1 MEFGISTA
9 AFYRRAATEDALCHI
24 REQGASLCEVY
35 LESFSEYTPDFAHL
49 LRQRADA
56 LGLRV
61 VSVHPMGTQFE
72 PQLFS
77 LSVRQHDDAWRIFE
91 RVMQSAQILGAKYY
105 VMHGPPTMRG
115 ALKNAEAGRIGPIIA
130 ELCALAGR
138 YGLRLA
144 WENVSWCLFD
154 SPSFPSSIEPY
165 LNGAGLGYT
174 FDVKQ
179 ASRSG
184 CDPYGIL
191 DAMGSRL
198 CHLHACDVFTSG
210 GRMFTAMPGK
220 GSFDFAR
227 LGERL
232 RQRGYQGAV
241 MLEPYSD
248 TYESISEI
256 GAALRWL
263 KKTMEPD

>member
-24 REQGASLCEVY
+24 REQGALLCEVY

-91 RVMQSAQILGAKYY
+91 RVLQSAQILGAKYY

-130 ELCALAGR
+130 ELCALAGA
-138 YGLRLA
+138 LRLA
-144 WENVSWCLFD
+144 PGVGKRQLVSVR
-154 SPSFPSSIEPY
+154 FPLLPPFHRA
-165 LNGAGLGYT
+165 LL
-174 FDVKQ
+174 KRR
-179 ASRSG
+179 RSG
-184 CDPYGIL
+184 LHLRRQAGFTQ
-191 DAMGSRL
+191 RL
-198 CHLHACDVFTSG
+198 RPLRHPRRHGQQAL
-210 GRMFTAMPGK
+210 PP
-220 GSFDFAR
+220 AR
-227 LGERL
+227 LRPFLERRADVHRHARHGQL
-232 RQRGYQGAV
+232 
-241 MLEPYSD
+241 
-248 TYESISEI
+248 
-256 GAALRWL
+256 
-263 KKTMEPD
+263 

>member
-49 LRQRADA
+49 LRQRTDA

-61 VSVHPMGTQFE
+61 LSVHPMGTQFE

-77 LSVRQHDDAWRIFE
+77 LSLRQHDDAWRIYE
-91 RVMQSAQILGAKYY
+91 RVLLSASLLGAKLY

-115 ALKNAEAGRIGPIIA
+115 ALKNAEAERISPIIA

-138 YGLRLA
+138 YGVRLA
-144 WENVSWCLFD
+144 WENVSWCMFD
-154 SPSFPSSIEPY
+154 SPAFPSSIEPY
-165 LNGAGLGYT
+165 LGGTDLGYT
-174 FDVKQ
+174 LDIKQ
-179 ASRSG
+179 AARSG
-184 CDPYGIL
+184 FAPEEIL
-191 DAMGSRL
+191 GAMGNRL
-198 CHLHACDVFTSG
+198 CHVHACDYCWQN
-210 GRMFTAMPGK
+210 GRLFTAMPGR

-232 RQRGYQGAV
+232 RQKGYQGAV

-248 TYESISEI
+248 TYESIGEI